1 MVLSSKTK
9 SMILRIENEPFISRK
24 VKELLCKMYEGQ
36 MSELD
41 EQPRAN
47 IPVGRIPI
55 RIASDFVG
63 SDNRNP
69 ANSLQGP
76 TQNIQIRQDPME
88 R

>member
-1 MVLSSKTK
+1 MIYLHMVLSSKTK

-47 IPVGRIPI
+47 IPV
-55 RIASDFVG
+55 
-63 SDNRNP
+63 NRNP
-69 ANSLQGP
+69 TNSLQEP